1 MAGNGDISE
10 KSRMGMPL
18 FMAMTVFISA
28 ITGTAAAVAS
38 AYGFKEAT
46 IDRIEQK
53 ISDQAAKLQSQQSEA
68 LTHYLSLERFSEWRQ
83 AERARADQQ
92 YWSIL
97 NSIDRL
103 RVSVES
109 GRH

>member
-1 MAGNGDISE
+1 MAHGDITE

-38 AYGFKEAT
+38 AYGFKEST

-53 ISDQAAKLQSQQSEA
+53 INDQAAKLQSQQSEA

-83 AERARADQQ
+83 TERARQDSQFYSLMGA
-92 YWSIL
+92 
-97 NSIDRL
+97 IDRL
-103 RVSVES
+103 RMSVES
-109 GRH
+109 RRH